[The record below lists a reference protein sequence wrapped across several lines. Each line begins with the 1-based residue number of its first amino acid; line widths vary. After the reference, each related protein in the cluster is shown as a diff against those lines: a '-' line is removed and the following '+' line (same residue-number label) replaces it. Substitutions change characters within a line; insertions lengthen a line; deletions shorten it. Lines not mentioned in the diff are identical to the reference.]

1 MKKICILTGICISIV
16 VTGLWI
22 KVKQSKMQKELA
34 DQVFRFHVLANSDSV
49 EDQELKMKVKE
60 EILAFMKEELP
71 DSDSADDTKQ
81 WAMDHLEEIAN
92 VAQEVVLNEGYDYG
106 IAAEVTE
113 CEFPEKSYGDVTF
126 PAGEYETLRIE
137 IGEGEGQNWWCVLY
151 PNLCFINAVRAVV
164 PKEGK
169 QELKKILEEDTYD
182 MITSKTRFKISWFFF

>member
-1 MKKICILTGICISIV
+1 
-16 VTGLWI
+16 
-22 KVKQSKMQKELA
+22 MQKELA

-60 EILAFMKEELP
+60 EILTFMKEELP
-71 DSDSADDTKQ
+71 DSDNADDTKQ

-92 VAQEVVLNEGYDYG
+92 VAQEVVLEEGYDYG